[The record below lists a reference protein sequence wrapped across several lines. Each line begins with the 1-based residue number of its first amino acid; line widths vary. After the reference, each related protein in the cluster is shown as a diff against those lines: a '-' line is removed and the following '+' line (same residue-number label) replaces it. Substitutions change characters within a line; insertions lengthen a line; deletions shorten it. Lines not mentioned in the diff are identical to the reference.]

1 MKDRDNLQSFI
12 KGLINSQQL
21 AVLSTLTSGYPYS
34 NLIAFAPSEDLTAIV
49 FATTRA
55 TRKYSNLLNN
65 ANVSLLFDN
74 RSNQPSD
81 FHNASAV
88 TAIGRAEE
96 INDHERGNFES
107 IYLAKHPQLK
117 DFISSPSCALFK
129 VQVATYIV
137 VYRFQNVQ
145 ELHII
150 K

>member
-1 MKDRDNLQSFI
+1 MQDRDNLQTFI
-12 KGLINSQQL
+12 KDLFNSQQL
-21 AVLSTLTSGYPYS
+21 AVLSTQTSAYPYS
-34 NLIAFAPSEDLTAIV
+34 SLIAFAAIEDLTAII

-65 ANVSLLFDN
+65 TNVSLLIDN

-81 FHNASAV
+81 FHKASAV

-96 INDHERGNFES
+96 IKDHERGKLKN

-129 VQVATYIV
+129 VQVDTYLV